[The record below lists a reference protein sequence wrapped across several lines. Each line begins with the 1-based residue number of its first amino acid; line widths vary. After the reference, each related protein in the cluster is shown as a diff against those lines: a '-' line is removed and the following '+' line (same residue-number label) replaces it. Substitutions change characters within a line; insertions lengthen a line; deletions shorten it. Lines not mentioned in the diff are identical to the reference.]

1 MAQARLRLM
10 LLVGIASTAACGST
24 ATTTGSAG
32 TPAPVVAATQPST
45 AGAGGT
51 TPASSTGSP
60 DPKSVTGQ
68 YAALAATLNA
78 EGTALDAKYDA
89 DLQKNDLQAVKGDIL
104 QGAQQYQAV
113 LAALQQISFP
123 TRVQT
128 DVKALIKA
136 LSTIIQAFTD
146 AGNATSES
154 DLNAMGQTLF
164 TDGANLRAAV
174 NVVRADLGL
183 PPG

>member
-32 TPAPVVAATQPST
+32 TPAPVVAATQPGT
-45 AGAGGT
+45 AGG

-60 DPKSVTGQ
+60 YPKSVIGQ

-123 TRVQT
+123 TSVQT
-128 DVKALIKA
+128 DVNALIKS

-146 AGNATSES
+146 AGNATSQA
-154 DLNAMGQTLF
+154 DLNAMGQKLF

-174 NVVRADLGL
+174 NVVLADLGL